1 MAVQKNGG
9 KMPMTTTEPAP
20 NDVPTEYLKP
30 VIDWEKVRESL
41 EGGAELLW
49 AWLEPRGT
57 HLRIR

>member
-1 MAVQKNGG
+1 
-9 KMPMTTTEPAP
+9 MPMTTTEPAP